1 MVAERPIADRDGR
14 RAGRQDGSNNRYDG
28 ARQAPSR
35 AGDHG
40 KRGDW
45 VSESDGLENGVLA
58 GVRVLDFGR
67 YIAGP
72 YCAALL
78 ADLGADVIRIER
90 LGGGEDRWVA
100 PVGDDDVGAMFL
112 VMNRNKRAMTLD
124 PSSADGREVVRKL
137 VATAD
142 VVVAN
147 LPPEV
152 LRGLA
157 LDLESLRR
165 VKPDII
171 LTTVTAFGA
180 GGPWS
185 HKHGFDGI
193 GQLMC
198 GSAYLTGT
206 PEQPLRAAVA
216 WVDCGTASLAAFGTL
231 AALMAR
237 QKTGRGQ
244 KVEGAL
250 LRTAIAYNNPTLVE
264 QQVMQVDRVAT
275 MNRGQ
280 TSAPSDVFRT
290 KDGWIIVYA
299 IGNPM
304 FARWAKLMGDDHW
317 HTDPRFQD
325 DQARGDHGEHVSKRM
340 AEWTAERTTAEA
352 LKALESARVPAG
364 PLYSP
369 QQALEDAHIRAA
381 GLLHDT
387 DYPGLSR
394 PAPLAPTPVDLSETP
409 GRFRRRA
416 PTLGEHTDEILGE
429 LGYSA
434 GQIAELRTKG
444 VV

>member
-1 MVAERPIADRDGR
+1 MSEPHGSQQADTMD
-14 RAGRQDGSNNRYDG
+14 
-28 ARQAPSR
+28 
-35 AGDHG
+35 
-40 KRGDW
+40 
-45 VSESDGLENGVLA
+45 GVLS

-78 ADLGADVIRIER
+78 ADLGADVIRVER
-90 LGGGEDRWVA
+90 IGGGEDRWVA
-100 PVGDDDVGAMFL
+100 PVGDDGVGAMYL
-112 VMNRNKRAMTLD
+112 VMNRNKRAITLD
-124 PSSADGREVVRKL
+124 PSSSEGREIVKKL

-152 LRGLA
+152 LRSLS

-193 GQLMC
+193 GQVMC
-198 GSAYLTGT
+198 GSAYLSGT
-206 PEQPLRAAVA
+206 PEQPIRASVA
-216 WVDCGTASLAAFGTL
+216 WVDCGTASVSALGTL

-244 KVEGAL
+244 KVEAAL
-250 LRTAIAYNNPTLVE
+250 LRTAVAFNNPALVE
-264 QQVMQVDRVAT
+264 QQIIAPDRIAT
-275 MNRGQ
+275 VNRGQ

-290 KDGWIIVYA
+290 RDGWVIAYA

-304 FARWAKLMGDDHW
+304 FKRWVRVLGEESW
-317 HTDPRFQD
+317 LTDPRFKD
-325 DQARGDHGEHVSKRM
+325 DQSRGDHGEEISKRVS
-340 AEWTAERTTAEA
+340 EWAAERTTKEVLA
-352 LKALESARVPAG
+352 ALEAAKIPAG

-369 QQALEDAHIRAA
+369 QEALEDAHIRQA
-381 GLLHDT
+381 GLLADT
-387 DYPGLSR
+387 AYPGLPR
-394 PAPLAPTPVDLSETP
+394 PVPLAPTPVDLSETP
-409 GRFRRRA
+409 GRFRHRA
-416 PTLGEHTDEILGE
+416 PRLGEHTDEVLRE
-429 LGYSA
+429 LGYGADDIA
-434 GQIAELRTKG
+434 GLRARG

>member
-1 MVAERPIADRDGR
+1 MTER
-14 RAGRQDGSNNRYDG
+14 
-28 ARQAPSR
+28 
-35 AGDHG
+35 
-40 KRGDW
+40 
-45 VSESDGLENGVLA
+45 ESQTSDVLA
-58 GVRVLDFGR
+58 GIRVLDFGR

-78 ADLGADVIRIER
+78 GDLGADVIRVER
-90 LGGGEDRWVA
+90 RGGGEDRWVA
-100 PVGDDDVGAMFL
+100 PVASDGAGAMFL

-124 PSSADGREVVRKL
+124 PACPEGREIVKKL

-152 LRGLA
+152 LRSLA

-185 HKHGFDGI
+185 HRHGFDGVA
-193 GQLMC
+193 QLMC
-198 GSAYLTGT
+198 GSTYLTGT
-206 PEQPLRAAVA
+206 PEQPMRASVA
-216 WVDCGTASLAAFGTL
+216 WVDCGTASLAALGTL

-237 QKTGRGQ
+237 QKTGAGQ

-250 LRTAIAYNNPTLVE
+250 LRTAVAFNNPALVE
-264 QQVMQVDRVAT
+264 QQIIQVNRIAT
-275 MNRGQ
+275 LNRGQ
-280 TSAPSDVFRT
+280 TAAPSDLFRT
-290 KDGWIIVYA
+290 KDGWIIAYA

-304 FARWAKLMGDDHW
+304 FKRWAALMGEDQWLSDS
-317 HTDPRFQD
+317 RFQD
-325 DQARGDHGEHVSKRM
+325 DEARGDNGEIVSKRM
-340 AEWTAERTTAEA
+340 SEWAAERTTAEA
-352 LKALESARVPAG
+352 LAELEAAKIPAG

-369 QQALEDAHIRAA
+369 QQALEDDHIRAA
-381 GLLHDT
+381 GLLKDT
-387 DYPGLSR
+387 EYPGLAK

-409 GRFRRRA
+409 GRFRHRA
-416 PTLGEHTDEILGE
+416 PTLGEHTDEVLRE
-429 LGYSA
+429 LGYDADAIA
-434 GQIAELRTKG
+434 GLRARG

>member
-1 MVAERPIADRDGR
+1 MMVPGR
-14 RAGRQDGSNNRYDG
+14 RRHEAGHHGRREDRVSTSGGSVND
-28 ARQAPSR
+28 
-35 AGDHG
+35 
-40 KRGDW
+40 
-45 VSESDGLENGVLA
+45 VLA

-90 LGGGEDRWVA
+90 RGGGEDRWVA
-100 PVGDDDVGAMFL
+100 PVGDDGVGAMFL
-112 VMNRNKRAMTLD
+112 AMNRNKRAMTLD
-124 PSSADGREVVRKL
+124 PSSAEGREIVRKL
-137 VATAD
+137 VGTAD

-264 QQVMQVDRVAT
+264 QQVIQANREAT
-275 MNRGQ
+275 LNRGQ

-325 DQARGDHGEHVSKRM
+325 DQARGDHGELVSKRM

-369 QQALEDAHIRAA
+369 QQTLEDAHIRMA

-387 DYPGLSR
+387 DYPGLPR

-429 LGYSA
+429 LGYSTD
-434 GQIAELRTKG
+434 QIAELRTKG

>member
-1 MVAERPIADRDGR
+1 M
-14 RAGRQDGSNNRYDG
+14 Q
-28 ARQAPSR
+28 
-35 AGDHG
+35 
-40 KRGDW
+40 
-45 VSESDGLENGVLA
+45 GVLA
-58 GVRVLDFGR
+58 GIRVLDFGR

-90 LGGGEDRWVA
+90 RGGGEDRWVA
-100 PVGDDDVGAMFL
+100 PVGEDGVGAMFL

-124 PSSADGREVVRKL
+124 PSSPRGREIVKKL

-152 LRGLA
+152 LRNLA
-157 LDLESLRR
+157 LDLESLRA

-185 HKHGFDGI
+185 HRHGFDGI
-193 GQLMC
+193 GQAMC

-216 WVDCGTASLAAFGTL
+216 WVDCGTASLAALGTL
-231 AALMAR
+231 AALLSR
-237 QKTGRGQ
+237 QQSGRGQ

-250 LRTAIAYNNPTLVE
+250 LRTAVAFNNPTLVE
-264 QQVMQVDRVAT
+264 QQVIKSDRIAT
-275 MNRGQ
+275 VNRGQ
-280 TSAPSDVFRT
+280 TSAPSDLFRT
-290 KDGWIIVYA
+290 RDGWIIAYA
-299 IGNPM
+299 IGGPM
-304 FARWAKLMGDDHW
+304 YRRWAQLMGEPHW
-317 HTDPRFQD
+317 LTDPRFKD
-325 DQARGDHGEHVSKRM
+325 DLARGDHGEIISERM
-340 AEWTAERTTAEA
+340 SRWTAERTTAQA
-352 LKALESARVPAG
+352 LAELEKVQIPAG

-381 GLLHDT
+381 GLLADT
-387 DYPGLSR
+387 DYPGLPR

-409 GRFRRRA
+409 GTFRHRA
-416 PTLGEHTDEILGE
+416 PMLGEHTDAILGE
-429 LGYSA
+429 LGYRA
-434 GQIAELRTKG
+434 DEIAKLRADA

>member
-1 MVAERPIADRDGR
+1 
-14 RAGRQDGSNNRYDG
+14 
-28 ARQAPSR
+28 
-35 AGDHG
+35 
-40 KRGDW
+40 
-45 VSESDGLENGVLA
+45 VSERDSQNSDVLS
-58 GVRVLDFGR
+58 GIRVLDFGR

-78 ADLGADVIRIER
+78 ADLGADVIRVER
-90 LGGGEDRWVA
+90 RGGGEDRWVA
-100 PVGDDDVGAMFL
+100 PVGEDGVGAMFL

-124 PSSADGREVVRKL
+124 PACPEGREIVRKL

-152 LRGLA
+152 LRSLA

-185 HKHGFDGI
+185 GKHGFDGI
-193 GQLMC
+193 GQAMC

-206 PEQPLRAAVA
+206 PEQPMRAAVA

-237 QKTGRGQ
+237 NKTGRGQ

-250 LRTAIAYNNPTLVE
+250 LRTAVAFNNPALVE
-264 QQVMQVDRVAT
+264 QQVIQANRVAT
-275 MNRGQ
+275 LNRGQ
-280 TSAPSDVFRT
+280 TAAPSDLFQT
-290 KDGWIIVYA
+290 ADGWIIAYA
-299 IGNPM
+299 IGGPM
-304 FARWAKLMGDDHW
+304 FARWAALMGEDHW
-317 HTDPRFQD
+317 LTDPRFKD
-325 DQARGDHGEHVSKRM
+325 DEARGDHGEIISKRM
-340 AEWTAERTTAEA
+340 SEWTAARTTAEA
-352 LKALESARVPAG
+352 LAALETARVPAG

-369 QQALEDAHIRAA
+369 QQALEDRHIRDA
-381 GLLHDT
+381 GLLRDT
-387 DYPGLSR
+387 TYPGLPR

-409 GRFRRRA
+409 GRFRHPA
-416 PTLGEHTDEILGE
+416 PALGEHTDLILAE
-429 LGYSA
+429 LGY
-434 GQIAELRTKG
+434 GPPEIAALHAKG
-444 VV
+444 VI

>member
-1 MVAERPIADRDGR
+1 MTERDG
-14 RAGRQDGSNNRYDG
+14 QVND
-28 ARQAPSR
+28 
-35 AGDHG
+35 
-40 KRGDW
+40 
-45 VSESDGLENGVLA
+45 VLA

-78 ADLGADVIRIER
+78 GDLGADVIRIER
-90 LGGGEDRWVA
+90 RGGGEDRWVA
-100 PVGDDDVGAMFL
+100 PVAPDGVGALFL
-112 VMNRNKRAMTLD
+112 TMNRNKRAMTLD
-124 PSSADGREVVRKL
+124 PACPEGRELVKKL

-152 LRGLA
+152 LRSLA
-157 LDLESLRR
+157 LDLDSLRR

-193 GQLMC
+193 GQVMC

-206 PEQPLRAAVA
+206 PEQPMRASVA

-237 QKTGRGQ
+237 GKTGRGQ

-250 LRTAIAYNNPTLVE
+250 LRTAVAFNNPALVE
-264 QQVMQVDRVAT
+264 QQVIKVDRIAT
-275 MNRGQ
+275 VNRGQ
-280 TSAPSDVFRT
+280 TSAPSDIFRA
-290 KDGWIIVYA
+290 KDGWIVTMA
-299 IGNPM
+299 IGEPM
-304 FARWAKLMGDDHW
+304 FRRWAKLMGEDHW
-317 HTDPRFQD
+317 LTDPRFKD
-325 DQARGDHGEHVSKRM
+325 DLARGDHGEVISKRM
-340 AEWTAERTTAEA
+340 TEWTAERTTAEA
-352 LKALESARVPAG
+352 LAELEAARIPAG
-364 PLYSP
+364 PLYTP

-381 GLLHDT
+381 GLLNDT
-387 DYPGLSR
+387 EYPGLPR
-394 PAPLAPTPVDLSETP
+394 RAPLAPTPVDLSETP
-409 GRFRRRA
+409 GRFRHRA
-416 PTLGEHTDEILGE
+416 PTLGEHTDAILAE
-429 LGYSA
+429 LGYGPEEIRA
-434 GQIAELRTKG
+434 LRDKN

>member
-1 MVAERPIADRDGR
+1 MPD
-14 RAGRQDGSNNRYDG
+14 
-28 ARQAPSR
+28 
-35 AGDHG
+35 
-40 KRGDW
+40 
-45 VSESDGLENGVLA
+45 VLA
-58 GVRVLDFGR
+58 GIRVLDFGR

-100 PVGDDDVGAMFL
+100 PVGEDGVGAMFL

-124 PSSADGREVVRKL
+124 PSSPKGREIVKKL

-147 LPPEV
+147 LPPDV
-152 LRGLA
+152 LRHLA

-193 GQLMC
+193 GQAMS

-216 WVDCGTASLAAFGTL
+216 WVDCGTASLAALGTL
-231 AALMAR
+231 AALMSR
-237 QKTGRGQ
+237 QQTGRGQ

-250 LRTAIAYNNPTLVE
+250 LRTAVAFNNPTLVE
-264 QQVMQVDRVAT
+264 QQIVQPNRIAT
-275 MNRGQ
+275 LNRGQ
-280 TSAPSDVFRT
+280 TSAPSDLFRT
-290 KDGWIIVYA
+290 RDGWIIAYA
-299 IGNPM
+299 IGGPM
-304 FARWAKLMGDDHW
+304 YKRWAQLMGEPHWLTDSRFKDDL
-317 HTDPRFQD
+317 
-325 DQARGDHGEHVSKRM
+325 ARGDHGEIISERM
-340 AEWTAERTTAEA
+340 SRWTAERTTEQALAE
-352 LKALESARVPAG
+352 LEKVQIPAG

-381 GLLHDT
+381 GLLVDQA
-387 DYPGLSR
+387 YPGLPR

-409 GRFRRRA
+409 GTFRHRA
-416 PTLGEHTDEILGE
+416 PTLGEHTEAILGE

-434 GQIAELRTKG
+434 DEIAKLRAER

>member
-1 MVAERPIADRDGR
+1 MND
-14 RAGRQDGSNNRYDG
+14 
-28 ARQAPSR
+28 
-35 AGDHG
+35 
-40 KRGDW
+40 
-45 VSESDGLENGVLA
+45 VLA

-78 ADLGADVIRIER
+78 ADLGADVIRVER
-90 LGGGEDRWVA
+90 RGGGEDRWVA
-100 PVGDDDVGAMFL
+100 PVGEDGVGAMFL

-124 PSSADGREVVRKL
+124 PSAPKGREIVKKL

-152 LRGLA
+152 LRSLA
-157 LDLESLRR
+157 LDLDSLRR

-193 GQLMC
+193 GQVMC

-206 PEQPLRAAVA
+206 PEQPMRASVA

-250 LRTAIAYNNPTLVE
+250 LRTAVAFNNPTLVE
-264 QQVMQVDRVAT
+264 QQVIRPDRVAT
-275 MNRGQ
+275 LNRGQ
-280 TSAPSDVFRT
+280 TSAPSDLFRT
-290 KDGWIIVYA
+290 RDGWIIAYA
-299 IGNPM
+299 IGGPM
-304 FARWAKLMGDDHW
+304 FARWARLMGEEHW
-317 HTDPRFQD
+317 LADPRFKD
-325 DQARGDHGEHVSKRM
+325 DEARGRHGAVISERM
-340 AEWTAERTTAEA
+340 SRWTAERSTEAALAE
-352 LKALESARVPAG
+352 LEKSHIPAG
-364 PLYSP
+364 PLHSP
-369 QQALEDAHIRAA
+369 RQALEDPHIRAA
-381 GLLHDT
+381 GLLADT
-387 DYPGLSR
+387 DYPGLPR
-394 PAPLAPTPVDLSETP
+394 PVPLAPTPVDLSETP
-409 GRFRRRA
+409 GRFRQRA
-416 PTLGEHTDEILGE
+416 PRLGEHTEAILAE
-429 LGYSA
+429 LGY
-434 GQIAELRTKG
+434 GPDEIRTLRVEG
-444 VV
+444 VI

>member
-1 MVAERPIADRDGR
+1 VTDSRP
-14 RAGRQDGSNNRYDG
+14 
-28 ARQAPSR
+28 AP
-35 AGDHG
+35 
-40 KRGDW
+40 
-45 VSESDGLENGVLA
+45 GVLA

-90 LGGGEDRWVA
+90 LDGGEDRWVA
-100 PVGDDDVGAMFL
+100 PVGEDGVGAMYV
-112 VMNRNKRAMTLD
+112 VMNRNKRGMTLD
-124 PSSADGREVVRKL
+124 PSSPEGRQIVHRL

-152 LRGLA
+152 LHSLA

-171 LTTVTAFGA
+171 LTTVTAFGG

-185 HKHGFDGI
+185 HRHGFDGI
-193 GQLMC
+193 GQVMC

-206 PEQPLRAAVA
+206 PEQPYRAAVA

-231 AALMAR
+231 AALMER
-237 QKTGRGQ
+237 QKTGHGQ

-250 LRTAIAYNNPTLVE
+250 LRTAVAFNNPTLVE
-264 QQVMQVDRVAT
+264 QGVVRPNRIAT
-275 MNRGQ
+275 VNRGQ
-280 TSAPSDVFRT
+280 TSAPSDLFRT
-290 KDGWIIVYA
+290 KDGWIIAYA

-304 FARWAKLMGDDHW
+304 FKRWARLMGEEHW
-317 HTDPRFQD
+317 LTDPRFAD
-325 DQARGDHGEHVSKRM
+325 DLARGDHGEIISKRM
-340 AEWTAERTTAEA
+340 NEWTGERTTAEA
-352 LKALESARVPAG
+352 LADLETAKIPAG

-381 GLLHDT
+381 GLLADT
-387 DYPGLSR
+387 EYPGLPR
-394 PAPLAPTPVDLSETP
+394 PAPLAPMPVDLSETP
-409 GRFRRRA
+409 GRFRHRA
-416 PTLGEHTDEILGE
+416 PTLGEHTDVILGE

-434 GQIAELRTKG
+434 EAIAGFRERK
-444 VV
+444 VI

>member
-1 MVAERPIADRDGR
+1 M
-14 RAGRQDGSNNRYDG
+14 
-28 ARQAPSR
+28 
-35 AGDHG
+35 
-40 KRGDW
+40 
-45 VSESDGLENGVLA
+45 SEPDEHMGEVLA
-58 GVRVLDFGR
+58 GIRVLDFGR

-78 ADLGADVIRIER
+78 ADFGADVIRIER

-100 PVGDDDVGAMFL
+100 PVGEDDVGAMFL

-124 PSSADGREVVRKL
+124 PGCPEGREVVRKL

-152 LRGLA
+152 LRALA
-157 LDLESLRR
+157 LDLESLRH

-216 WVDCGTASLAAFGTL
+216 WVDCGTASLSAFGTL

-250 LRTAIAYNNPTLVE
+250 LRTALAYNNPTLVE
-264 QQVMQVDRVAT
+264 QQVIQANRVAT
-275 MNRGQ
+275 LNRGQ
-280 TSAPSDVFRT
+280 TSAPSDLFRT

-317 HTDPRFQD
+317 LTDPRFQD
-325 DQARGDHGEHVSKRM
+325 DRARGDHGELISKRM

-352 LKALESARVPAG
+352 LAALEAARVPAG
-364 PLYSP
+364 PLCSP

-381 GLLHDT
+381 GLLQDT
-387 DYPGLSR
+387 EYPGLPR

-416 PTLGEHTDEILGE
+416 PTLGEHTDEILAE
-429 LGYSA
+429 LGYRPD
-434 GQIAELRTKG
+434 QIAGLRTKG
-444 VV
+444 VI

>member
-1 MVAERPIADRDGR
+1 
-14 RAGRQDGSNNRYDG
+14 
-28 ARQAPSR
+28 
-35 AGDHG
+35 
-40 KRGDW
+40 
-45 VSESDGLENGVLA
+45 
-58 GVRVLDFGR
+58 VLDFGR

-78 ADLGADVIRIER
+78 ADLGADVIRVER
-90 LGGGEDRWVA
+90 RDGGEDRWVA
-100 PVGDDDVGAMFL
+100 PIGADGVGAMY
-112 VMNRNKRAMTLD
+112 VAMNRNKRGMTLD
-124 PSSADGREVVRKL
+124 PSCPEGREIVRKL

-152 LRGLA
+152 LRSLA
-157 LDLESLRR
+157 LDLDSLRQ

-185 HKHGFDGI
+185 HRHGFDGI

-198 GSAYLTGT
+198 GAAYLTGT
-206 PEQPLRAAVA
+206 PDQPQRAAVA
-216 WVDCGTASLAAFGTL
+216 WVDCGTASLAALGTL

-237 QKTGRGQ
+237 DKTGRGQ

-250 LRTAIAYNNPTLVE
+250 LRTAVAFNNPTLVE
-264 QQVMQVDRVAT
+264 QQVIGADRVAT
-275 MNRGQ
+275 LNRGQ

-290 KDGWIIVYA
+290 RDGWIIAYA

-304 FARWAKLMGDDHW
+304 FRRWATLMGEEHW
-317 HTDPRFQD
+317 LTDKRFKD
-325 DQARGDHGEHVSKRM
+325 DQARGDHGELISKRM
-340 AEWTAERTTAEA
+340 ADWCAERTTAQALGELEA
-352 LKALESARVPAG
+352 ARVPAG

-381 GLLHDT
+381 GLLQDT
-387 DYPGLSR
+387 EYPGLPR
-394 PAPLAPTPVDLSETP
+394 PAPLAPMPVDLSDTP
-409 GRFRRRA
+409 GTFRHRA
-416 PTLGEHTDEILGE
+416 PTLGEHTDEILRE
-429 LGYSA
+429 LGY
-434 GQIAELRTKG
+434 GTEQVAELRRKQ

>member
-1 MVAERPIADRDGR
+1 M
-14 RAGRQDGSNNRYDG
+14 Q
-28 ARQAPSR
+28 
-35 AGDHG
+35 
-40 KRGDW
+40 
-45 VSESDGLENGVLA
+45 GVLA
-58 GVRVLDFGR
+58 GIRVLDFGR

-90 LGGGEDRWVA
+90 RGGGEDRWVA
-100 PVGDDDVGAMFL
+100 PVGEDGVGAMFL

-124 PSSADGREVVRKL
+124 PSSPRGREIVKKL

-152 LRGLA
+152 LRNLA
-157 LDLESLRR
+157 LDLESLRA

-185 HKHGFDGI
+185 HRHGFDGI
-193 GQLMC
+193 GQAMC

-216 WVDCGTASLAAFGTL
+216 WVDCGTASLAALGTL
-231 AALMAR
+231 AALLSR
-237 QKTGRGQ
+237 QKSGRGQ

-250 LRTAIAYNNPTLVE
+250 LRTAVAFNNPTLVE
-264 QQVMQVDRVAT
+264 QQVIKSDRIAT
-275 MNRGQ
+275 VNRGQ
-280 TSAPSDVFRT
+280 TSAPSDLFRT
-290 KDGWIIVYA
+290 KDGWIIAYA
-299 IGNPM
+299 IGGPM
-304 FARWAKLMGDDHW
+304 YRRWAQLMGEPHW
-317 HTDPRFQD
+317 LTDPRFKD
-325 DQARGDHGEHVSKRM
+325 DLARGDHGEIISERM
-340 AEWTAERTTAEA
+340 SRWTAERTTAQA
-352 LKALESARVPAG
+352 LAELEKVQIPAG

-381 GLLHDT
+381 GLLADT
-387 DYPGLSR
+387 DYPGLPR

-409 GRFRRRA
+409 GTFRHRA
-416 PTLGEHTDEILGE
+416 PMLGEHTDAILGE
-429 LGYSA
+429 LGYRA
-434 GQIAELRTKG
+434 DEIAKLRADA

>member
-1 MVAERPIADRDGR
+1 VIERSDRN
-14 RAGRQDGSNNRYDG
+14 S
-28 ARQAPSR
+28 
-35 AGDHG
+35 
-40 KRGDW
+40 
-45 VSESDGLENGVLA
+45 VLA
-58 GVRVLDFGR
+58 GIRVLDFGR

-78 ADLGADVIRIER
+78 ADLGADVIRVER
-90 LGGGEDRWVA
+90 IGGGEDRTVA
-100 PVGDDDVGAMFL
+100 PVGADDVGAMYL

-124 PSSADGREVVRKL
+124 PSSSEGREIVRKL
-137 VATAD
+137 IATAD

-185 HKHGFDGI
+185 HKHGFDGV

-206 PEQPLRAAVA
+206 PEQPMRAAVA

-231 AALMAR
+231 AALMVR

-264 QQVMQVDRVAT
+264 QQVIETNRVAT
-275 MNRGQ
+275 LNRGQ

-290 KDGWIIVYA
+290 KDGWIIAYA

-304 FARWAKLMGDDHW
+304 FARWAKLMGEDHW
-317 HTDPRFQD
+317 LTDPSFRD
-325 DQARGDHGEHVSKRM
+325 DKARGDHGEIVSKRM
-340 AEWTAERTTAEA
+340 AEWTASRSTAEA
-352 LKALESARVPAG
+352 LAALDGARIPAG

-369 QQALEDAHIRAA
+369 DAALHDTHIRAA
-381 GLLHDT
+381 GLLQDT
-387 DYPGLSR
+387 DYPGLPR
-394 PAPLAPTPVDLSETP
+394 PAPLAPMPVDLSETP
-409 GRFRRRA
+409 GRFRHRA
-416 PTLGEHTDEILGE
+416 PTLGEHTDEILRE
-429 LGYSA
+429 IGYGA
-434 GQIAELRTKG
+434 ENITELRAKG
-444 VV
+444 VI

>member
-1 MVAERPIADRDGR
+1 VSAS
-14 RAGRQDGSNNRYDG
+14 DGSVND
-28 ARQAPSR
+28 
-35 AGDHG
+35 
-40 KRGDW
+40 
-45 VSESDGLENGVLA
+45 VLA

-165 VKPDII
+165 VKPGII

-237 QKTGRGQ
+237 EKTGRGQ

-264 QQVMQVDRVAT
+264 QQVIQVNREAT
-275 MNRGQ
+275 LNRGQ

-304 FARWAKLMGDDHW
+304 FARWTKLMGDDHW
-317 HTDPRFQD
+317 HTDPRFQN
-325 DQARGDHGEHVSKRM
+325 DQARGDHGELVSKRM

-352 LKALESARVPAG
+352 LTALESARVPAG

-369 QQALEDAHIRAA
+369 QQALEDAHIRMA

-387 DYPGLSR
+387 DYPGLPR

-429 LGYSA
+429 LGYSS